1 MHAQHAQHA
10 QHTNPWLLINIC
22 TCCIVTTS
30 IVSKLITFSLIKDED
45 YEEDFDRN
53 LKAFLPFALL
63 ELVAGFVYAI
73 CCDGVLPLVILALG
87 WFVSS
92 IGLFFNFKL
101 AYDQATV
108 ENETFMRR
116 ANVLRLVIW
125 LVRFIVLFVIAL

>member
-1 MHAQHAQHA
+1 MNA
-10 QHTNPWLLINIC
+10 WLLINIC

-87 WFVSS
+87 WFVSC

-108 ENETFMRR
+108 ENETFMLR